1 MIFAES
7 RYELPIKS
15 APGCTPVLP
24 AGGPVR
30 VLVTGATGFIGRHVV
45 PLLLQR
51 GHAVIALARDESKAR
66 GLSWFD
72 QVAFVACDIRRSI
85 DYPVSRF
92 GQPQAVMHLAWSGLP
107 NYQARF
113 HLDEN
118 LPADK
123 QFLGALLD
131 GGAEQL
137 LVTGTCLEY
146 GMQTGSLSEATP
158 SAPVTCY
165 AQAKDELRQFLQA
178 LQLQRPFRLQWA
190 RLFYMYGEGQ
200 NPNSLI
206 AQLDRA
212 IAQRLPSF
220 NMSGGE
226 QLRDY
231 LPVEQV
237 ARRLVALLESPDCD
251 DIVNVCS
258 GEPISVRS
266 LVERHIAQV
275 GGEIALKLGYYP
287 YADYEPLAFWG
298 SRDKWLRYFGEDNS
312 SAVSD
317 AHCAQAR
324 RLFTTPE
331 GNVQ

>member
-1 MIFAES
+1 MGALYFS
-7 RYELPIKS
+7 
-15 APGCTPVLP
+15 VVVP

-51 GHAVIALARDESKAR
+51 GHAVTAVARDEFKAR
-66 GLSWFD
+66 GFAWFD
-72 QVAFVACDIRRSI
+72 HVHFVACDIRLPI
-85 DYPVSRF
+85 DRVACRF
-92 GQPQAVMHLAWSGLP
+92 GRPQAVMHLAWSGLP

-123 QFLGALLD
+123 QFLKSLLD

-137 LVTGTCLEY
+137 LVAGTCLEY
-146 GMQTGSLSEATP
+146 GMQTGCLSEATP

-178 LQLQRPFRLQWA
+178 FQLQRQFRLQWA

-212 IAQRLPSF
+212 IAQEQQSF
-220 NMSGGE
+220 KMSGGE

-231 LPVEQV
+231 LPVDAV
-237 ARRLVALLESPDCD
+237 ARRLVALLECPDCD
-251 DIVNVCS
+251 GIVNVCS

-275 GGEIALKLGYYP
+275 GAEIAFKLGYYP

-298 SRDKWLRYFGEDNS
+298 SRDKWLRYFGEEDS

-317 AHCAQAR
+317 AHGAQAR

>member
-1 MIFAES
+1 MIFTES
-7 RYELPIKS
+7 RYELSPQS
-15 APGCTPVLP
+15 APGFMAVLP
-24 AGGPVR
+24 TGGPVR
-30 VLVTGATGFIGRHVV
+30 VLVTGATGFVGRHVV

-51 GHAVIALARDESKAR
+51 GHEVIAVARDETRAR
-66 GLSWFD
+66 GLPWFD
-72 QVAFVACDIRRSI
+72 QVRFVACDIRRPI
-85 DYPVSRF
+85 DCPVSRF

-113 HLDEN
+113 HLDDN

-123 QFLGALLD
+123 RFLESLLD
-131 GGAEQL
+131 GGVDQL

-146 GMQTGSLSEATP
+146 GMQTGCLSEATP

-165 AQAKDELRQFLQA
+165 AQAKDELRQFLQT

-200 NPNSLI
+200 NPSSLI

-231 LPVEQV
+231 LPVELV
-237 ARRLVALLESPDCD
+237 TRRLVALLERPDCGG
-251 DIVNVCS
+251 IVNVCS

-266 LVERHIAQV
+266 LVEWRIAQV
-275 GGEIALKLGYYP
+275 GAEIALKLGYYP

-298 SRDKWLRYFGEDNS
+298 SRDKMVRYLGDEDS
-312 SAVSD
+312 STVSK
-317 AHCAQAR
+317 AHSAQAR
-324 RLFTTPE
+324 RLLTTPD